1 MKIRSMV
8 FVLAFLITTV
18 AVWAAPLP
26 DTESI
31 PQELQQWESWV
42 LYGKE
47 DRFCPTSYDNGDQ
60 YRCIWPSRLTLNLDQ
75 KGGQFSQGWM
85 VFKKGTVPLPGGPD
99 MWPQG
104 VTVDGEAAPVLGKMN
119 APSVFVT
126 KGRHSVDGRFVW
138 DRMPEMIQVPEAS
151 GLVTLLI
158 NNKPVDFPLLD
169 GQGRLWLQK
178 RKEVQTREER
188 VGVRIY
194 RLLNDT
200 IPMQVTNLL
209 KINVSGYAR
218 EIKINGILLD
228 GVIPMSIKS
237 PLPARIGSNGELM
250 VQARP
255 GRWEIRVLTRFPGSI
270 HKIGPVEPAYGQE
283 IWTFQSQN
291 HLRMVKIR
299 GVPAIDPNQTDMPAQ
314 WKTFPTFMVKAG
326 KDIIYD

>member
-1 MKIRSMV
+1 MV

-75 KGGQFSQGWM
+75 KGGQFTQGWM
-85 VFKKGTVPLPGGPD
+85 VFKKGRVPLPG
-99 MWPQG
+99 
-104 VTVDGEAAPVLGKMN
+104 
-119 APSVFVT
+119 
-126 KGRHSVDGRFVW
+126 
-138 DRMPEMIQVPEAS
+138 IQVPEAS

-188 VGVRIY
+188 VGIRIY

-228 GVIPMSIKS
+228 GFIPMSIES

-255 GRWEIRVLTRFPGSI
+255 GRWEIRVLTRLPVPI

-283 IWTFQSQN
+283 IWTFR
-291 HLRMVKIR
+291 LLIPIR
-299 GVPAIDPNQTDMPAQ
+299 PTCPHNGRRSRHSWSRRVMILFLTRSAAAIRNRR
-314 WKTFPTFMVKAG
+314 PTSS
-326 KDIIYD
+326 I